1 MEYYVEPEKKIP
13 VTDRVDVLVAGGG
26 PAGIGAA
33 VAAARQGC
41 KTMLIEQAG
50 DVGGVAT
57 TGMMSHWT
65 GETRGGLY
73 EEILDRSRDDERNGD
88 RQTINPEKLKNVL
101 LEMLE
106 EAGVLV
112 RTYTF
117 ASDVVME
124 GDRIRGVLLE
134 SKSGR
139 EAVMAGTVIDCTGD
153 GDLAARAG
161 APFYKGREEDGQ
173 MQPMTLMFK
182 VAGVDEKRA
191 IFPGSFET
199 NIPVPDGMV
208 QDLGKSKP
216 AFSRRA
222 CVTVPFHDSRGG
234 NRKYDQL
241 HRSRWNQCGGFGQGA
256 PGLPDADGGNCS
268 IFKAFRAWI

>member
-73 EEILDRSRDDERNGD
+73 EEILDRSRDAERNGD

-101 LEMLE
+101 LEMPE

-139 EAVMAGTVIDCTGD
+139 EAVMAVTVMYCTG
-153 GDLAARAG
+153 GGGFEAKSG
-161 APFYKGREEDGQ
+161 GPYYKGGGKGGH
-173 MQPMTLMFK
+173 MQLLNS
-182 VAGVDEKRA
+182 GIE
-191 IFPGSFET
+191 
-199 NIPVPDGMV
+199 
-208 QDLGKSKP
+208 
-216 AFSRRA
+216 
-222 CVTVPFHDSRGG
+222 
-234 NRKYDQL
+234 
-241 HRSRWNQCGGFGQGA
+241 
-256 PGLPDADGGNCS
+256 
-268 IFKAFRAWI
+268 

>member
-161 APFYKGREEDGQ
+161 APFYKGRG
-173 MQPMTLMFK
+173 
-182 VAGVDEKRA
+182 R
-191 IFPGSFET
+191 
-199 NIPVPDGMV
+199 
-208 QDLGKSKP
+208 
-216 AFSRRA
+216 
-222 CVTVPFHDSRGG
+222 
-234 NRKYDQL
+234 
-241 HRSRWNQCGGFGQGA
+241 
-256 PGLPDADGGNCS
+256 PDAAYDPDVQSGGS
-268 IFKAFRAWI
+268 G

>member
-1 MEYYVEPEKKIP
+1 
-13 VTDRVDVLVAGGG
+13 
-26 PAGIGAA
+26 
-33 VAAARQGC
+33 
-41 KTMLIEQAG
+41 MLIEQAG

-139 EAVMAGTVIDCTGD
+139 ELSWRVQSLTAPVMGI
-153 GDLAARAG
+153 
-161 APFYKGREEDGQ
+161 
-173 MQPMTLMFK
+173 
-182 VAGVDEKRA
+182 
-191 IFPGSFET
+191 
-199 NIPVPDGMV
+199 
-208 QDLGKSKP
+208 
-216 AFSRRA
+216 
-222 CVTVPFHDSRGG
+222 
-234 NRKYDQL
+234 
-241 HRSRWNQCGGFGQGA
+241 
-256 PGLPDADGGNCS
+256 
-268 IFKAFRAWI
+268 

>member
-1 MEYYVEPEKKIP
+1 M
-13 VTDRVDVLVAGGG
+13 
-26 PAGIGAA
+26 
-33 VAAARQGC
+33 
-41 KTMLIEQAG
+41 
-50 DVGGVAT
+50 AT

-161 APFYKGREEDGQ
+161 APFIREGKRTAE
-173 MQPMTLMFK
+173 MQPMT
-182 VAGVDEKRA
+182 
-191 IFPGSFET
+191 
-199 NIPVPDGMV
+199 
-208 QDLGKSKP
+208 
-216 AFSRRA
+216 
-222 CVTVPFHDSRGG
+222 
-234 NRKYDQL
+234 
-241 HRSRWNQCGGFGQGA
+241 
-256 PGLPDADGGNCS
+256 
-268 IFKAFRAWI
+268 